1 MLVKRFW
8 KLITLTIVIIV
19 VLIAYFIQTSLVV
32 ANQFPELELKTISGD
47 ESVIKNIQISGEYYE
62 QSNYSS
68 AVMVTYG
75 GSTYREELPYFK
87 SLEATFPPNEVARF
101 KDEYRNFMRN
111 KWMSPSSY
119 FENEEYLAYVGVDV
133 ATERFNTIYHH
144 DYYFEVDVLNK
155 TTNKSNAFK
164 IKVPRQVDY
173 SDVQV
178 MDVQLVNGELK
189 VVTDIGYYTSNEQH
203 AYELVVY
210 TIDITSNKITG
221 DDTLLG
227 VENYEG
233 DDKKG
238 WADINLINDY
248 SNISQQK
255 YLLLQKSENQK
266 PESVSHESHNENNVV
281 DAGWEITDRDLFIYN
296 LETEKFNPINL
307 SDTHRNELLSTDDI
321 HGYMNDSHA
330 YIAYVIEGKLKLLD
344 IRLDDFSVGS
354 DIVFNWDELDIS
366 DATQVKMNENKIY
379 VMERFK
385 NYKDSAK
392 VIVGDMETGDLL
404 YEGEI
409 VMKNVDDETDNYE
422 LQFYNMVIN

>member
-47 ESVIKNIQISGEYYE
+47 ESVIKNIQISGDYYD

-68 AVMVTYG
+68 AVMVTDE
-75 GSTYREELPYFK
+75 GSTYREKLSYFEY
-87 SLEATFPPNEVARF
+87 LEATFPPNEVASF

-119 FENEEYLAYVGVDV
+119 FDNEEYLAYVGVDV

-144 DYYFEVDVLNK
+144 DYFFEVDVLNK

-164 IKVPRQVDY
+164 IKVPGQADY

-189 VVTDIGYYTSNEQH
+189 VVTDIGYYHNEQH
-203 AYELVVY
+203 VYELMVY
-210 TIDITSNKITG
+210 TIDLSTNKITG
-221 DDTLLG
+221 DDTLLA
-227 VENYEG
+227 VENNEEG
-233 DDKKG
+233 DWDG
-238 WADINLINDY
+238 WTDISLLNDY
-248 SNISQQK
+248 RDISEQK
-255 YLLLQKSENQK
+255 YLLLQKSENKK
-266 PESVSHESHNENNVV
+266 PESVSQESHNEDGVV
-281 DAGWEITDRDLFIYN
+281 EAGWGVTDRAFFLYN
-296 LETEKFNPINL
+296 LETEEFNPINL
-307 SDTHRNELLSTDDI
+307 SDIHRNELLSTDDVTG
-321 HGYMNDSHA
+321 HMNDSHA
-330 YIAYVIEGKLKLLD
+330 YITYVIEGKLKVLD

-366 DATQVKMNENKIY
+366 DATQVKMNEDKIY

-385 NYKDSAK
+385 NYKDPAK
-392 VIVGDMETGDLL
+392 VIVGDMATGDLL

-409 VMKNVDDETDNYE
+409 VMKDVDDETENYE